1 MERLNLS
8 CMVGYPACRKPAGS
22 LQGLHIVAF
31 GVPND
36 LAASKLCVELFDI
49 PCFCRPQ
56 RSEMVRRKVL
66 AFLSS
71 DCLCLFFLLLLSRF
85 LALLLFCSLF
95 YIPLLL
101 WSLWRNPG
109 PQSRSFP
116 SSISKRRG
124 SVPVTKGA
132 TMIRI
137 RPQQML
143 QQGLHFFSPWRGPQ
157 ELSVGWNDWVTVSR
171 FHGYIL

>member
-36 LAASKLCVELFDI
+36 LAASKLCVEFFDI
-49 PCFCRPQ
+49 PCYCRPQ

-71 DCLCLFFLLLLSRF
+71 DCLCLFFLLLLSRS
-85 LALLLFCSLF
+85 LALLLLILHSASSLVVKK
-95 YIPLLL
+95 P
-101 WSLWRNPG
+101 RA
-109 PQSRSFP
+109 SRSFP
-116 SSISKRRG
+116 SSIAPSPNAAKLSPSHPGCNDDQNQAHANAAAGIAFLVTLKRTPR
-124 SVPVTKGA
+124 A
-132 TMIRI
+132 
-137 RPQQML
+137 
-143 QQGLHFFSPWRGPQ
+143 
-157 ELSVGWNDWVTVSR
+157 VSW
-171 FHGYIL
+171 LK